1 MNVLERQTLHRICQ
15 FPDLLPQSIAKL
27 WGTNKE
33 SDATAYATSRVMKL
47 NNGKAYAK
55 RFDELVEMV
64 KDREI
69 LLVNI
74 FDEAHYSAT
83 SKDRSGELV
92 ESNNMVKAKLNLSL
106 QIILFQKLLFWHQLT
121 QYMMT

>member
-1 MNVLERQTLHRICQ
+1 MNAIFQIYCPSMNVLERQTLHRICQ

-33 SDATAYATSRVMKL
+33 SDAIAYATSRVMKL
-47 NNGKAYAK
+47 NNGKVYAK

-64 KDREI
+64 KDKEI

-92 ESNNMVKAKLNLSL
+92 V
-106 QIILFQKLLFWHQLT
+106 II
-121 QYMMT
+121 

>member
-55 RFDELVEMV
+55 RFDELVELV